1 MMSTATT
8 HLMCHVVYRERDD
21 ERDTARER
29 SEEGSSAERQVKE
42 SCKINRDCANLTQ
55 CMLYAVSDNS
65 LLISN

>member
-1 MMSTATT
+1 
-8 HLMCHVVYRERDD
+8 MCGGVGRRGAGLAD
-21 ERDTARER
+21 EPMGA
-29 SEEGSSAERQVKE
+29 SEEGSTAERQVKE